1 MLCLFV
7 SWQSKPVVLF
17 ENIYIGDNL
26 ESCLA
31 KGTIQQNTNN
41 NGCTYEL
48 ANNYIA
54 NNYFTYS
61 AVKFNERNIVKDIK
75 LRFHENK
82 EEKTAKEV
90 FNFMTKYFC
99 QRYQGMKTEKVSE
112 LYVPENEK
120 LKYRKEG
127 LMNIWETNKIKI
139 ILMSYYNNRLDKA
152 SVYDENGNWSLARA
166 VQEDIVKRN
175 YDGNWVELIII
186 SK

>member
-1 MLCLFV
+1 
-7 SWQSKPVVLF
+7 
-17 ENIYIGDNL
+17 
-26 ESCLA
+26 
-31 KGTIQQNTNN
+31 
-41 NGCTYEL
+41 
-48 ANNYIA
+48 
-54 NNYFTYS
+54 
-61 AVKFNERNIVKDIK
+61 
-75 LRFHENK
+75 
-82 EEKTAKEV
+82 
-90 FNFMTKYFC
+90 
-99 QRYQGMKTEKVSE
+99 MKTEKVSE

-166 VQEDIVKRN
+166 VREDIAKRD